1 MKCTVIK
8 ADDSE
13 IEIEHRNIFCGYG
26 AVSFVNKAGSICSYY
41 DAARSED
48 CFFFCVHVLN
58 STLYGETNVGESMF
72 PLEAY
77 GHPNGDDNL

>member
-48 CFFFCVHVLN
+48 CFFFVFTCLIPRYMVKQ
-58 STLYGETNVGESMF
+58 T
-72 PLEAY
+72 
-77 GHPNGDDNL
+77 